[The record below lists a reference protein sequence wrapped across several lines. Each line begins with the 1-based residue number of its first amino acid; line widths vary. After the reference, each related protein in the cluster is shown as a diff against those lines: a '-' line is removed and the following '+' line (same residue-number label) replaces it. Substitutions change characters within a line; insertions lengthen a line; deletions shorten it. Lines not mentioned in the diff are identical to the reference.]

1 MDLPIEWRHDI
12 RNFFKDPSGKQGTP
26 FREIRLDNP
35 MPWQDIHKEAIEL
48 KNKLIPMAPHTNHHK
63 WMGVSFHGI
72 NHHTL
77 RPGNMDQCTWTEI
90 ANKCPITVDWFKQ
103 LPFYKRFGRI
113 CFAWVF
119 SKGWI
124 QPHTDR
130 KNEGLIGINF
140 GVYNPDGSHML
151 MEPGLYVPWR
161 NGSAFQLD
169 LSFKHAVINR
179 SNEGRLHIICEG
191 ELHDISKY
199 LMDQPTMFNPNNE

>member
-1 MDLPIEWRHDI
+1 M
-12 RNFFKDPSGKQGTP
+12 
-26 FREIRLDNP
+26 
-35 MPWQDIHKEAIEL
+35 
-48 KNKLIPMAPHTNHHK
+48 
-63 WMGVSFHGI
+63 
-72 NHHTL
+72 
-77 RPGNMDQCTWTEI
+77 
-90 ANKCPITVDWFKQ
+90 
-103 LPFYKRFGRI
+103 
-113 CFAWVF
+113 F

-130 KNEGLIGINF
+130 KNEGLIGINY
-140 GVYNPDGSHML
+140 GVYNPDESHML

-199 LMDQPTMFNPNNE
+199 LHES

>member
-1 MDLPIEWRHDI
+1 
-12 RNFFKDPSGKQGTP
+12 
-26 FREIRLDNP
+26 
-35 MPWQDIHKEAIEL
+35 
-48 KNKLIPMAPHTNHHK
+48 MAPNTNHNK

-77 RPGNMDQCTWTEI
+77 RPGNLEQCDWTEI

-124 QPHTDR
+124 QPHIDR
-130 KNEGLIGINF
+130 SREGLCGINF
-140 GVYNPDGSHML
+140 SVYNPEGSHML
-151 MEPGLYVPWR
+151 FEPGLYVPFR

-191 ELHDISKY
+191 ELQNLSKY
-199 LMDQPTMFNPNNE
+199 LHES